1 MNDKVFLQ
9 KRERNIQE
17 VSQENHPYYLKTRTK
32 VVHENGSQGYHKV
45 ENCFLIML
53 AFIQIFKR

>member
-9 KRERNIQE
+9 KRGRNIQE

-32 VVHENGSQGYHKV
+32 VVHENGIQGYHKV
-45 ENCFLIML
+45 EKLLLSYVSIHTNI
-53 AFIQIFKR
+53 